1 MCPLFFSPTNSANA
15 APRSIPM
22 RCSALLLALS
32 AQGALC
38 LVLTHAPSPV
48 GTSFAPMMAAAAGFS
63 PTTPALV
70 RHGAVAMTATSPV
83 SADTASPDDAVAA
96 PPLAN
101 VDPEGLREMTTDE
114 KAYLEELLTKTTDDS
129 MREVWRRAAFW
140 ENETA
145 TLLEIVNVLGRYEK
159 CSEWTPRTLFVD
171 LDELGI
177 ASKEEDER
185 QA

>member
-1 MCPLFFSPTNSANA
+1 
-15 APRSIPM
+15 
-22 RCSALLLALS
+22 
-32 AQGALC
+32 
-38 LVLTHAPSPV
+38 
-48 GTSFAPMMAAAAGFS
+48 
-63 PTTPALV
+63 
-70 RHGAVAMTATSPV
+70 
-83 SADTASPDDAVAA
+83 
-96 PPLAN
+96 
-101 VDPEGLREMTTDE
+101 MTTDQ

-159 CSEWTPRTLFVD
+159 CAEWTPRTLFVD

-177 ASKEEDER
+177 KSKEEDER